1 MNHSHWEHGGW
12 NLDLCCGL
20 RRLGF
25 PARLGLGC
33 PCSLFLGRDYRYF
46 FPSPQE
52 MQACWPWQMF
62 SQRIHPPLCV
72 SWTSVPTASSQMG
85 FWSSPS
91 GWSAGAVEPLVT
103 CASSRTGWTKMQSQ
117 PGKPSG
123 GSGPPAMWLATHGT
137 HPRPLQIMSAP
148 CDGVLVSQAH
158 AQYHQLAG
166 AEAWAAQNSQPPVLS
181 LSATFFLF
189 SLFPCTEVL
198 EALMRSSKGIPS
210 TGLSLCTPYSVYPGP
225 GDSGHQSLRIALLL
239 PQPWASCSLL
249 HRVSRL

>member
-72 SWTSVPTASSQMG
+72 SWTSGTCGQG
-85 FWSSPS
+85 RDK
-91 GWSAGAVEPLVT
+91 GWSCREIDQGLVVFRVSNSSHPYQFQLHQARWASGVRQAAGAL
-103 CASSRTGWTKMQSQ
+103 
-117 PGKPSG
+117 
-123 GSGPPAMWLATHGT
+123 GPWSLWSPA
-137 HPRPLQIMSAP
+137 PFPE
-148 CDGVLVSQAH
+148 
-158 AQYHQLAG
+158 LAG
-166 AEAWAAQNSQPPVLS
+166 PRCSHSQGSHPAAPGHL
-181 LSATFFLF
+181 
-189 SLFPCTEVL
+189 PC
-198 EALMRSSKGIPS
+198 G
-210 TGLSLCTPYSVYPGP
+210 
-225 GDSGHQSLRIALLL
+225 
-239 PQPWASCSLL
+239 
-249 HRVSRL
+249 